1 MLNIQEKIS
10 LKKYN
15 TFNIGGEA
23 RYFIS
28 VENAEE
34 LKEAL
39 NFAKENNQEYFI
51 LAGGSNVLFPDL
63 GYDGL
68 IIKIN
73 IKDIQFNATEVTA
86 GAGAMLSQLINL
98 AVEQNLT
105 GMENL
110 FGIPGTV
117 GGAVRGNAG
126 AFGTEIINVIT
137 QAEALNIETGE
148 VKTLSKEECEL
159 EYRNSLFKKNKN
171 WIILRATFKLEI
183 GVQERSKKVMKEII
197 EKRNKLQLQSVKTA
211 GSFFANPVANERV
224 QKMFEEEKN
233 TKCIEGRVPAGWLL
247 DKAGMKGERI
257 GDIATGENQANYF
270 INLGEGTFDQV
281 LQLVSMAKM
290 RVRDEFDVQ
299 LKEEVEIVY

>member
-1 MLNIQEKIS
+1 MLNIQENIS

-23 RYFIS
+23 RYF
-28 VENAEE
+28 VTVKNVNE

-39 NFAKENNQEYFI
+39 NFAKEKNLKYFI
-51 LAGGSNVLFPDL
+51 LAGGSNVLFTDL
-63 GYDGL
+63 GFDGL
-68 IIKIN
+68 VIKI
-73 IKDIQFNATEVTA
+73 DIREIEFNTLEVTA
-86 GAGAMLSQLINL
+86 GAGTMLSQLVNL
-98 AVEQNLT
+98 TVEQNLT
-105 GMENL
+105 GMEKL

-148 VKTLSKEECEL
+148 VKTFSKEKCEL
-159 EYRNSLFKKNKN
+159 EYRNSLFKKDKN
-171 WIILRATFKLEI
+171 WIILKATFKLEI
-183 GVQERSKKVMKEII
+183 GNKEESKKIMKEII
-197 EKRNKLQLQSVKTA
+197 EKRNSLQLQNVKTA
-211 GSFFANPVANERV
+211 GSFFANPVASKRV
-224 QKMFEEEKN
+224 QQIFEQEKN
-233 TKCIEGRVPAGWLL
+233 TKCIKGRVPAGWLL
-247 DKAGMKGERI
+247 DKAGMQGKKI
-257 GDIATGENQANYF
+257 GNITTGENQANYF
-270 INLGEGTFDQV
+270 INLGEGNYDQV